1 MLKWLGHE
9 TGQTRRNR
17 SSSLL
22 DRLTVHR
29 VEMREKGVT
38 FVNLCEGRIVDEGR
52 KKREKRLCKMIDAI
66 VRYDRV
72 RNIRNREEAN
82 EIDQRERDLLD
93 RPSGIGCSF
102 NDR

>member
-1 MLKWLGHE
+1 MVG
-9 TGQTRRNR
+9 TRNWSDTEESLFFVTRPINR
-17 SSSLL
+17 SSCREAREGGYFRKFMRRK
-22 DRLTVHR
+22 DRR
-29 VEMREKGVT
+29 R
-38 FVNLCEGRIVDEGR
+38 R

-82 EIDQRERDLLD
+82 EIDQRERDFLD

-102 NDR
+102 NDQ